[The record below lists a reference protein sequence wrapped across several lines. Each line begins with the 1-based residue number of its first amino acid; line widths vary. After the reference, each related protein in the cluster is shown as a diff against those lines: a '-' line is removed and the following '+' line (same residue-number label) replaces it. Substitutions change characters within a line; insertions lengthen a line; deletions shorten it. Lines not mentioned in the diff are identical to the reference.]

1 MLNENIKAL
10 RRARGLSQEELAQK
24 LSVVR
29 QTVSKWEKG
38 LSVPDAGML
47 IQLASALDVPVGAL
61 LGDAPDPEPEQD
73 GLRAVAAKLEL
84 LNEQFA
90 RQNERRRRLW
100 RGLAIALAVLAI
112 LRACWPL
119 SIPFAQMPRSRQVKP
134 SSAAQIPRLRSMS
147 PVSFHKAT
155 RGCARPSP
163 RSLPP
168 SACTARAADK
178 EAP

>member
-112 LRACWPL
+112 L
-119 SIPFAQMPRSRQVKP
+119 
-134 SSAAQIPRLRSMS
+134 SAAQGMLALIHSIRANAALEASEAILGGADTPTSIYVSSFFSQSYAWLRTAFTAILAA
-147 PVSFHKAT
+147 VGLYCT
-155 RGCARPSP
+155 RR
-163 RSLPP
+163 R
-168 SACTARAADK
+168 
-178 EAP
+178 